1 MSLPKEV
8 RIHVLVDA
16 PMYEA
21 LRKLN
26 AETGAPVG
34 EIIRRAIDAHLAP
47 PASAR
52 ESRIVGSP
60 APVLIPNRETR

>member
-8 RIHVLVDA
+8 RVHVLMDA

-21 LRKLN
+21 LREEN
-26 AETGAPVG
+26 AETGAPVT
-34 EIIRRAIDAHLAP
+34 EIIRRAIQAHLTP
-47 PASAR
+47 AR

-60 APVLIPNRETR
+60 APVLISNRETK